1 MTETQTTE
9 TNAAEETEL
18 EVRKRELLRFR
29 SSSYIGIWVATGALF
44 ILCAIFASDSMS
56 AVSLNAM
63 IPFAALLAIV
73 SIGQTLVIQQRGID
87 LSVPGMITFVG
98 MSFVTFV
105 EKSGAS
111 TIVALLV
118 MLGVAALFGLANGLI
133 ITRINVTPL
142 ITTLAMN
149 ALLVGAMY
157 GYTNGVASSAPDGL
171 SAFTNDKLLGVSV
184 MAWIAVGLMLV
195 VGFISMQTPIGR
207 RFVAVG
213 ANPAAA
219 RALGV
224 RVDAYIVGS
233 YVLAAM
239 FFAFAGVLLT
249 GYIKTP
255 TPLLGEPYLFLS
267 VIAVVIGGTSV
278 AGGRGSVS
286 ASVVAALFLTQLA
299 AAGRA
304 LGAPA
309 STQQLIQAIA
319 MTGAVGLGALIVARK
334 ARNKSIPDGPPS
346 PPAAAPGTP
355 AVAAGD

>member
-224 RVDAYIVGS
+224 
-233 YVLAAM
+233 
-239 FFAFAGVLLT
+239 LLT

-334 ARNKSIPDGPPS
+334 ARNKGIPDGPPS
-346 PPAAAPGTP
+346 AAAPGTP